1 MGSATSMEFHS
12 RILNRESSSEIIQI
26 RQSAFRHIEDVR
38 SYVKGTATSEAAM
51 ANSDSIEKHS
61 TKIIVGLLT
70 FIGVLLSI
78 IYYDFSGDVNSIAT
92 DLKTLQRDG
101 KSTQSEI
108 SELRVDVTR
117 ELGVIGK
124 EIAVS
129 NTKLD
134 SVIEELRKK

>member
-1 MGSATSMEFHS
+1 
-12 RILNRESSSEIIQI
+12 
-26 RQSAFRHIEDVR
+26 
-38 SYVKGTATSEAAM
+38 M